1 MDFFLLVSGALCPIR
16 EEGGRGE
23 KKDSY
28 FGVGHCYVY
37 FCVGCGFSSESSPIV
52 LVTVVNN

>member
-16 EEGGRGE
+16 GEGGRGE

-28 FGVGHCYVY
+28 LGVVHCYVY
-37 FCVGCGFSSESSPIV
+37 FCVGCLDFHQSHH
-52 LVTVVNN
+52 LLF